1 MNYEVTLVF
10 SNLYH
15 NIFIEDCKIKCLIY
29 VRGCNKIDLSDFLN
43 RLTKVDNLF
52 ENFKVNFMK
61 NKDKVNRCNKCNLPE
76 TYETIEFDQENVCN
90 ICNGAKYKQ
99 TKIDWNERKKLLDQL
114 IEKHK
119 GKYSYDCIVPFS
131 GGKDSTFQLYYL
143 MKNYGLKPLV
153 VRFNHGFYRE
163 TILKNTIRTLK
174 KLGADFVEFTPNWKT
189 VKRLMLE
196 SFKRKSEFC
205 WHCHTGIHTY
215 PIRLALMY
223 KIPLIFYGE
232 PQSEFNNYFEFMK
245 VQILNII

>member
-43 RLTKVDNLF
+43 RLTKADNLF

-143 MKNYGLKPLV
+143 
-153 VRFNHGFYRE
+153 
-163 TILKNTIRTLK
+163 LKNSKFIIGNSSSGIMGAPYYGVTTINIGTRQSNRLK
-174 KLGADFVEFTPNWKT
+174 TKLIKNIPFKEKKIIKT
-189 VKRLMLE
+189 INQVKSRKIT
-196 SFKRKSEFC
+196 KRKFFGEGNS
-205 WHCHTGIHTY
+205 
-215 PIRLALMY
+215 AK
-223 KIPLIFYGE
+223 KIEELLLSNKIWNISKQKNFIDLI
-232 PQSEFNNYFEFMK
+232 
-245 VQILNII
+245 